1 MTPYLP
7 FGEAELAV
15 MAAEAAHSRSLRRRS
30 LSLDDQLVSQLIH
43 LKSVLEQADRFGP
56 SDAAAD
62 AYLKLRGWFMSHYAA
77 IRELLR
83 ANERPASKDAI
94 ATWSLESVA
103 ADRIY
108 GFIAPSHIYAPQVG
122 WRNKID
128 RLIREAKRVR
138 KAVRN

>member
-1 MTPYLP
+1 MTPSLP

-15 MAAEAAHSRSLRRRS
+15 MAAEAAHKRSLRRHS
-30 LSLDDQLVSQLIH
+30 LTLEDQLVSQLIH
-43 LKSVLEQADRFGP
+43 LKTVLEQADRFGP
-56 SDAAAD
+56 SDAAD
-62 AYLKLRGWFMSHYAA
+62 NAYLGLRGWFMGNYAS

-94 ATWSLESVA
+94 ATWSLESVS

-108 GFIAPSHIYAPQVG
+108 SLIAPVQIYAPQVG

-128 RLIREAKRVR
+128 RLIREAKRIR
-138 KAVRN
+138 KAVKH